1 VPPNAVT
8 DPLVGTIV
16 EGRFRVDALLGRGGM
31 ANVYAAEEL
40 RLCRPC
46 ALKVLRPDLAADR
59 ENVDRF
65 LREARTIARLR
76 SRHIVEIHSF
86 GDDPTGTVY
95 FAMELLEGEDLEARL
110 RDRKARPVPWQA
122 VCEWGVQ
129 IARAVA
135 GVHAAGLI
143 HRDLKPGNI
152 FLARRDGEVVVKL
165 LDFGIVRPEH
175 GSELTS
181 TGTMLGTPHYM
192 SPEQIQTQAMDRRS
206 DIYSFGALLF
216 KALTGRFVFRGEAI
230 QVAMSHVQT
239 DPPPPSSVAEWMQ
252 IPPALDALVLR
263 CLAKRPTDRFQTMEE
278 LDQALQQLLR
288 NAPETA
294 LIAIPGFR
302 PGPETGEPRTL
313 ESSSPTLPPP
323 PATVLQPRP
332 LRRVALLGGLGLCAT
347 LAVVALALR
356 SASPEPP
363 ANPEP
368 ASPDLATPVAAPPT
382 VPAAPPVDAPESPP
396 TPDPPAAPPTKQP
409 VVAEPPP
416 DPVVA
421 EPPPDPVVA
430 EPPPDP
436 VVAEPPPDPVVAK
449 APPDPAPTPIRPTS
463 KRPPDPQRQ
472 LAKMAAACRR
482 EHKAV
487 GDPPIV
493 IDYAIGSDGQV
504 TRAVPKQA
512 SPLGKCLADGLRK
525 VQFPPKLALGQKAA
539 L

>member
-1 VPPNAVT
+1 MPPNALT
-8 DPLVGTIV
+8 DALVGTIV

-110 RDRKARPVPWQA
+110 RDRKARPVPWQM
-122 VCEWGVQ
+122 VCEWGMQ

-192 SPEQIQTQAMDRRS
+192 SPEQIRTQAMDRRS

-230 QVAMSHVQT
+230 QVAMSHVEAV
-239 DPPPPSSVAEWMQ
+239 PPSPSSVAEWMQ

-263 CLAKRPTDRFQTMEE
+263 CLAKRPADRFQTMEE
-278 LDQALQQLLR
+278 LEQALQQLLR
-288 NAPETA
+288 NAPETE

-302 PGPETGEPRTL
+302 PGPEVGEPRTL
-313 ESSSPTLPPP
+313 ESSSPALPPA

-332 LRRVALLGGLGLCAT
+332 LRRIALLGGLGLCAT
-347 LAVVALALR
+347 LGLVALAVR
-356 SASPEPP
+356 APTPAPTTASTP
-363 ANPEP
+363 
-368 ASPDLATPVAAPPT
+368 PVAAPVIPVT
-382 VPAAPPVDAPESPP
+382 PAPVELAEPPP
-396 TPDPPAAPPTKQP
+396 TPEPPPAEPVAEPPPEQP
-409 VVAEPPP
+409 VVAEPPAEKTT
-416 DPVVA
+416 VA
-421 EPPPDPVVA
+421 EPPPPDPVVA
-430 EPPPDP
+430 S
-436 VVAEPPPDPVVAK
+436 
-449 APPDPAPTPIRPTS
+449 PAPTPSRPVS

-472 LAKMAAACRR
+472 LTKMAAACRR

-487 GDPPIV
+487 DDPPIV

-525 VQFPPKLALGQKAA
+525 VQFPPKLSLGQKAS